1 MSAMRRL
8 NSNLLFPYY
17 LPIFLSWPSSPCC
30 EVRNQGYH
38 TSPLR
43 LDNVARQYPLL
54 SCILLLVP
62 RRIWPFVMA
71 VALLVFGVYDLRLG
85 LSLRTILF
93 FQLPDA
99 IETLT
104 AAFGLRYAFGA
115 IMGLGSTSPSI
126 KIPTSRSTLQGFNRL
141 AQIHLA
147 LRVRLQFAAS
157 PSRKHSI

>member
-1 MSAMRRL
+1 
-8 NSNLLFPYY
+8 
-17 LPIFLSWPSSPCC
+17 
-30 EVRNQGYH
+30 
-38 TSPLR
+38 
-43 LDNVARQYPLL
+43 
-54 SCILLLVP
+54 
-62 RRIWPFVMA
+62 MA

-147 LRVRLQFAAS
+147 LRVRLQFRGVSKPETLNLTLSGKGTGHGHIAGTMAFD
-157 PSRKHSI
+157 RKEFGMNSNFFHQNRGPG